1 MKNFEVRVF
10 SSKNMD
16 EKWYVYIYHNS
27 KIIKKIYKGINSER
41 SFEERM
47 IKAETLK
54 RIIEKEINEGWNPQS
69 KKKNQSMTIFQALEF
84 GLDKKKASLA
94 SGSYG
99 EYSIAVNIFKH
110 YGAIEGFDK
119 ISIQNCE
126 RYHIKTILNAARND
140 RSWSS
145 MNYNKTLRRYS
156 SIFSELIEWEII
168 TSNPAR
174 DIKSLKEENRG
185 GYEVMTKKEQK
196 KAFSHL
202 KKLNFN
208 YYVFC
213 SIVYYMGIRPGEL
226 LRLRCKDVDVER
238 KIIKINSVYS
248 KTKKTRVVPI
258 IGTIK
263 KLIYSFDLSDP
274 DLFLFGH
281 PIPGKL
287 PFLKENFFCPNKYQF
302 DRAYPTKLW
311 KREIIDGLKINK
323 KLYSNKHKGA
333 SDKLRAGIDIET
345 IAAIF
350 GHSRQ
355 KMTELYAD
363 YIKELRFEKAQ
374 NVVLD
379 EY

>member
-1 MKNFEVRVF
+1 MKNFEVRIF

-41 SFEERM
+41 TFEERM
-47 IKAETLK
+47 FKAESLR

-69 KKKNQSMTIFQALEF
+69 KKKVKSLTIFEALEF
-84 GLDKKKASLA
+84 GLEKKKATLSN
-94 SGSYG
+94 GSYG
-99 EYSIAVNIFKH
+99 EYSIAVNIFKQ
-110 YGAIEGFDK
+110 YGEIEGFK
-119 ISIQNCE
+119 NITIQHCE
-126 RYHIKTILNAARND
+126 RSHIKTILDAARND
-140 RSWSS
+140 RNWSA
-145 MNYNKTLRRYS
+145 MNYNKTLRRFS
-156 SIFSELIEWEII
+156 SILSELIEWEII
-168 TSNPAR
+168 NSNPAR
-174 DIKSLKEENRG
+174 DIKPLKEENRG
-185 GYEVMTKKEQK
+185 GYEVMTKKEQRK
-196 KAFSHL
+196 VFGHLRAF
-202 KKLNFN
+202 NFN

-226 LRLRCKDVDVER
+226 LRLKCKDVDVER
-238 KIIKINSVYS
+238 KIIKVDSVHS

-263 KLIYSFDLSDP
+263 KLILSFDLSDP
-274 DLFLFGH
+274 DLFLFGS
-281 PIPGKL
+281 PAPGKI
-287 PFLKENFFCPNKYQF
+287 PFLKSNYFCPNKYQF
-302 DRAYPTKLW
+302 NRSYPTRIW

-374 NVVLD
+374 QISLE